1 MRCEQASSDDDGRV
15 SRLLDGGCAVVA
27 EKLPKREVSRQP
39 RRRQQQ
45 LLWQAV
51 AASSALR
58 KIQFSEREE
67 KRERERAAASIS
79 SKKKLEALVFRGR
92 PRKVLLQKKK
102 II

>member
-1 MRCEQASSDDDGRV
+1 M

-51 AASSALR
+51 AASSALL
-58 KIQFSEREE
+58 KIQFSEQEE
-67 KRERERAAASIS
+67 KRERELQPPSAA
-79 SKKKLEALVFRGR
+79 KKRLEALVFRGR
-92 PRKVLLQKKK
+92 PRKVLPDKKK
-102 II
+102 KKNLT